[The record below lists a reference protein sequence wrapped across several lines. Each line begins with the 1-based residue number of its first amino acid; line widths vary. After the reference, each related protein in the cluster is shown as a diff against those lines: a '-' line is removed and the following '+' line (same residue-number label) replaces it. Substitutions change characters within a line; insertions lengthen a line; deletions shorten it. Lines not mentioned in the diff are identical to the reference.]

1 MSSKITAKKT
11 LNSNT
16 IIDTNNEI
24 SEESYSRLVKMD
36 FYFNGKK
43 LSYEYLTDNLFQI
56 VYDAL
61 KKSLGRNYNLE
72 KYDLIY
78 KLEKI
83 TFNEETLISDII
95 SYDDKN
101 PSFILRR
108 KPEFVVPVNYKNLTV
123 SIENFPSFM
132 DLSEQINKFLAKFK
146 IEIDFDVNYIDNCC
160 KITFV
165 KSEIAFSFINF
176 MTKLKFS
183 NNYYKHMKINLHYKY
198 IQNYNHNKNKSFI
211 FHSYLNNK
219 NKNDKQYFNKYN
231 KSMLFKKMHKKNLL
245 NYLDNNKSIHFNDRY
260 FNSLF
265 SSNKNYNTINYNLE
279 NETIESENSNSN
291 INSQYEK
298 EIINFRPKRNSNI
311 NKQSKR
317 IKLNLPKLKIDNN
330 NSFNTVEYDS
340 TNTKKR
346 YFRFRTG
353 QISEKFNQK
362 ENVKY

>member
-16 IIDTNNEI
+16 ILDTNNEI

-43 LSYEYLTDNLFQI
+43 LSYEYLTDNFFQN

-72 KYDLIY
+72 KYDIIY

-95 SYDDKN
+95 SYNDKN
-101 PSFILRR
+101 PSFILRK

-176 MTKLKFS
+176 MTKLKFN

-198 IQNYNHNKNKSFI
+198 IQNNNHNKNKSFI

-219 NKNDKQYFNKYN
+219 NKYN
-231 KSMLFKKMHKKNLL
+231 KSLLIKKVHKRNLL

-265 SSNKNYNTINYNLE
+265 SNNKNYNTINYNLE
-279 NETIESENSNSN
+279 NETIESENSNYN
-291 INSQYEK
+291 NSQYEK
-298 EIINFRPKRNSNI
+298 EIIVLILLNMIQQIKKKDIFDLELDKFLKNLIRKKMLNI
-311 NKQSKR
+311 N
-317 IKLNLPKLKIDNN
+317 L
-330 NSFNTVEYDS
+330 
-340 TNTKKR
+340 
-346 YFRFRTG
+346 
-353 QISEKFNQK
+353 
-362 ENVKY
+362 

>member
-1 MSSKITAKKT
+1 MSSKIAAKKT

-16 IIDTNNEI
+16 IFDTNNEI

-43 LSYEYLTDNLFQI
+43 LSYEYLTDNFFQN

-95 SYDDKN
+95 SYNDKN
-101 PSFILRR
+101 PSFILRK

-165 KSEIAFSFINF
+165 ESEIAFSFINF
-176 MTKLKFS
+176 MTKLKFN

-198 IQNYNHNKNKSFI
+198 IQNNNHNKNKSFI

-219 NKNDKQYFNKYN
+219 NKYN
-231 KSMLFKKMHKKNLL
+231 KSLLIKKVHKRNLL

-265 SSNKNYNTINYNLE
+265 SNNKNYNTINYNLE
-279 NETIESENSNSN
+279 NETIESENSNYN
-291 INSQYEK
+291 NSQYEK
-298 EIINFRPKRNSNI
+298 EIINFHSKINTNI
-311 NKQSKR
+311 NKPSKR
-317 IKLNLPKLKIDNN
+317 IKLNLPKLNIDNN
-330 NSFNTVEYDS
+330 NSFNTVEYDL
-340 TNTKKR
+340 TNKKKR

>member
-1 MSSKITAKKT
+1 
-11 LNSNT
+11 
-16 IIDTNNEI
+16 
-24 SEESYSRLVKMD
+24 
-36 FYFNGKK
+36 
-43 LSYEYLTDNLFQI
+43 
-56 VYDAL
+56 
-61 KKSLGRNYNLE
+61 
-72 KYDLIY
+72 
-78 KLEKI
+78 
-83 TFNEETLISDII
+83 
-95 SYDDKN
+95 
-101 PSFILRR
+101 
-108 KPEFVVPVNYKNLTV
+108 
-123 SIENFPSFM
+123 M

-176 MTKLKFS
+176 MTKLKFN

-198 IQNYNHNKNKSFI
+198 IQNNNHNKNKSFI

-219 NKNDKQYFNKYN
+219 NKYN
-231 KSMLFKKMHKKNLL
+231 KSLLIKKVHKRNLL

-265 SSNKNYNTINYNLE
+265 SNNKNYNTINYNLE
-279 NETIESENSNSN
+279 NETIESENSNYN
-291 INSQYEK
+291 NSQYEK
-298 EIINFRPKRNSNI
+298 EVINFNSKINTNI
-311 NKQSKR
+311 NKPSKR
-317 IKLNLPKLKIDNN
+317 IKLNLPKLNIDNN

-340 TNTKKR
+340 TNKKKR